1 MRPQLSILVMTLCL
15 AFAPAPA
22 LAQTSD
28 GGFVVWD
35 QSIASAVRSGLPD
48 EDHCGS
54 SPYAVYGP
62 RCRHRLNLSFDRPL
76 LILTFLDRAALF
88 VHKYHKL
95 NYNQSLWDNAKLK
108 FEVNLKNVYEQE
120 VRTRI
125 ELRYRFPISGPRKG
139 LLAGFEAIAMPHP
152 SFYEN

>member
-1 MRPQLSILVMTLCL
+1 MRPQLPILVMTLCL
-15 AFAPAPA
+15 AFAAPA
-22 LAQTSD
+22 LAQTRD

-48 EDHCGS
+48 EHRCGS

-76 LILTFLDRAALF
+76 LFLTFLDRAALF

-125 ELRYRFPISGPRKG
+125 ELRYRFPVSGPRRG
-139 LLAGFEAIAMPHP
+139 LLAGADAIDLPPP